1 MINTDFPSNKKS
13 AHRLSTRKQVR
24 EIFKGAVEYDERTR
38 NTVEGSKRSPPWREL
53 NLEAE
58 PTRRRMR
65 ESF

>member
-1 MINTDFPSNKKS
+1 MIDTDFPSNKKS
-13 AHRLSTRKQVR
+13 AHRLSIREQVR
-24 EIFKGAVEYDERTR
+24 EILKGAVEYDARTR
-38 NTVEGSKRSPPWREL
+38 DTVEGSKRSPPWREL